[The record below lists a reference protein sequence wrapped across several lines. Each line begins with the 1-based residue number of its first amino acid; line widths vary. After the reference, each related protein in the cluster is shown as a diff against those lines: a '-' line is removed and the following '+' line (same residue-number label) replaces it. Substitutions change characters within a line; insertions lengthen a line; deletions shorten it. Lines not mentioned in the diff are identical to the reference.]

1 MLVDNKFEYFPT
13 SYFLGLFSIHVLR
26 YMFCVRRTE
35 GRDLVVHFDVR
46 FDPRY
51 QTITTGNIVDILSRE
66 LSPETSR
73 YLANL
78 TIEAKSLE
86 VQESLKALNAQISLQ
101 PTVSTLPPTTTAP
114 PPRRCSKLDLTYC
127 QHLPYNVSS
136 YPNILG
142 HRSLADVEEDVI
154 AFRYHFPSWI
164 DLQRADVMIGRK

>member
-1 MLVDNKFEYFPT
+1 
-13 SYFLGLFSIHVLR
+13 
-26 YMFCVRRTE
+26 
-35 GRDLVVHFDVR
+35 LVVHFDVR

-86 VQESLKALNAQISLQ
+86 VQESLKALNAQVSLQ
-101 PTVSTLPPTTTAP
+101 STVSTSPPTTTAP
-114 PPRRCSKLDLTYC
+114 PPRRCSKLDLSYC
-127 QHLPYNVSS
+127 KHLPYNVSS

-142 HRSLADVEEDVI
+142 HRSLLDVEEDVI
-154 AFRYHFPSWI
+154 AFRYAPHIATNTCSVPHPIPPSYSRTDDDPI
-164 DLQRADVMIGRK
+164 IGSRCTLNSVK

>member
-1 MLVDNKFEYFPT
+1 MRLSSRKVFDVC
-13 SYFLGLFSIHVLR
+13 SIISLCRV
-26 YMFCVRRTE
+26 E

-66 LSPETSR
+66 LSPDTSR

-78 TIEAKSLE
+78 TIEARSLE
-86 VQESLKALNAQISLQ
+86 VQESLKALNAQITLQ
-101 PTVSTLPPTTTAP
+101 STVSTLPPTTIAP

-127 QHLPYNVSS
+127 KHLPYNISS
-136 YPNILG
+136 YPNVLG

-154 AFRYHFPSWI
+154 AFRCVF
-164 DLQRADVMIGRK
+164 L